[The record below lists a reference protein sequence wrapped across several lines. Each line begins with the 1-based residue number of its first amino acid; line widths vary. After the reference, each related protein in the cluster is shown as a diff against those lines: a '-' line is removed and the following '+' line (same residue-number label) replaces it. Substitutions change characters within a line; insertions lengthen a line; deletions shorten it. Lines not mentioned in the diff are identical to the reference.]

1 MIKTQPV
8 LLFSDSE
15 VAEQAQ
21 HVWLDSGGGAGGPGE
36 RRVPAGTLLL
46 HPRRV
51 TQATR
56 RAREDREPQ
65 TAADRRRGRPA
76 GEHHRTGPLPRPQ
89 PRCVVGVVCVVGV

>member
-36 RRVPAGTLLL
+36 RRVPAGALLL

-65 TAADRRRGRPA
+65 TAADGC
-76 GEHHRTGPLPRPQ
+76 GVCSGN
-89 PRCVVGVVCVVGV
+89 VVGVVCVVGV